1 MNRSDSPDPP
11 FTPTRSLHSLTV
23 PAGARF
29 IGAFSRMPRR
39 EPPSPSPP
47 RRPHHG
53 DQDCTVRSFLT
64 RWRLMPSAGA
74 PALPPLHAVG
84 TVLVGALP
92 AQPTVASWGE
102 WLSRGRPRGGLPRHA
117 ASNHAVR
124 GPLVAAGSRHCGR
137 LHIPLRLTRRYVSVP
152 PAVGARVHGHP
163 SLFPPNSPSECGQHS
178 FRVWPVHYSQ
188 PRRSG
193 GAGGAAANTGQT
205 LPRRAS
211 RAPPTSPPH
220 RNAHA
225 PPGLPRPVTSLRGHS
240 RAHPPHDPHTRAATG
255 PPRPSESA
263 DDERDRV
270 GGGGGRG
277 RSWLR
282 GPVARHA
289 TGVAAHLHAHAQD
302 PWGVWAGKSVFVAAV
317 RPPPG
322 RARPLA
328 SAGTPSVPPQP
339 PSTVGPSDRGSPPR
353 HPPPTSRGA
362 RGC

>member
-92 AQPTVASWGE
+92 AQATVASWGE

-163 SLFPPNSPSECGQHS
+163 SLFPPNS
-178 FRVWPVHYSQ
+178 FRVWPALLPSVASTLL
-188 PRRSG
+188 PTAEERWRRWRRR
-193 GAGGAAANTGQT
+193 QHRPDP

-211 RAPPTSPPH
+211 APPPRRRHTGTH
-220 RNAHA
+220 T
-225 PPGLPRPVTSLRGHS
+225 PRPACR
-240 RAHPPHDPHTRAATG
+240 DP
-255 PPRPSESA
+255 
-263 DDERDRV
+263 
-270 GGGGGRG
+270 
-277 RSWLR
+277 
-282 GPVARHA
+282 
-289 TGVAAHLHAHAQD
+289 
-302 PWGVWAGKSVFVAAV
+302 
-317 RPPPG
+317 
-322 RARPLA
+322 
-328 SAGTPSVPPQP
+328 
-339 PSTVGPSDRGSPPR
+339 
-353 HPPPTSRGA
+353 
-362 RGC
+362 